1 MLTEWDSIDESEI
14 NITNEDVFALTNLL
28 LPHLNSLSIL
38 AKTIFEKC
46 IITFKTHATQI
57 FCQ

>member
-28 LPHLNSLSIL
+28 LPHLNS
-38 AKTIFEKC
+38 
-46 IITFKTHATQI
+46 
-57 FCQ
+57 